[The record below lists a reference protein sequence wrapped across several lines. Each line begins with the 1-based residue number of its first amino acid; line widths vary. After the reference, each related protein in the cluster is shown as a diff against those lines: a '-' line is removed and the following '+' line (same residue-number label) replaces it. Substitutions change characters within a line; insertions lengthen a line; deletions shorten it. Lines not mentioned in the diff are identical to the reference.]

1 MDSDIIDEEF
11 IYGKNIEKIKKKKE
25 LILDCLKS
33 VVDPDLKKNIVELNF
48 IRNLK
53 IHEND
58 SKKYLVNF
66 DLNLTTPACPV
77 KDDLVSECKK
87 KLGIYEWIE
96 EININTTFINFND
109 KKKKTNKIENIILV
123 YSCKGGVGKSFFS
136 VNFSYYL
143 KKKGASVGLLDADI
157 NGPSLPTLLPFEY
170 TYAKFKRIEKKK
182 KKSNKIFYEK
192 EKKNKKD
199 SSDIIKKESLGD
211 LYFFDTNLN
220 EEIDLE
226 QEKEESRK
234 KIKEQNNNK
243 ETYKYIDNKSKM
255 KNGRNNLM
263 YHDDNIINNGIHRN
277 DYDSYDEENKDN
289 INEKDDIEDSS
300 SIIEPLMYNGVKL
313 MSYAYIKNKSNLGFA
328 SFRGPILNELIKE
341 FLNNVDWGILDYL
354 IIDMPPG
361 TNDIHLNLFESEKID
376 GIIMISTP
384 NDLSINDVEKG
395 LNMCNYFNIPIV
407 SLIINMNYFVCDNC
421 DKKHYIFNN
430 GNIESLK
437 KKINN
442 IYEIPFHSLL
452 SKNVYYNNHDNQK
465 KFPFILAYEN
475 HFLIDKLEY
484 IFQSIIRE
492 ISILK
497 YNHTLN
503 LPSLQI
509 YNKNYIQLCF
519 DTMENKY
526 VFSEDVLICHIKV
539 VRLKCKCDICNL
551 KKKNNKKI
559 VLDYNLYIKEIIKL
573 GIYNVKII
581 WSDNHVSIYSYA
593 YLKHIFQKKR
603 LNNSSIYCQ
612 SNNNK
617 NYEW

>member
-11 IYGKNIEKIKKKKE
+11 IYGKNIEKIRKKKE
-25 LILDCLKS
+25 LILDCLKY

-53 IHEND
+53 IHENEK
-58 SKKYLVNF
+58 SKYIVEF

-77 KDDLVSECKK
+77 KEDLISECKK
-87 KLGIYEWIE
+87 QLSSYEWIE
-96 EININTTFINFND
+96 KININTTFINFYD
-109 KKKKTNKIENIILV
+109 KKKNNNKIENIILI

-136 VNFSYYL
+136 VNFSFYL

-157 NGPSLPTLLPFEY
+157 NGPSLPTLLPFDH
-170 TYAKFKRIEKKK
+170 TYAKFKRIRKKK
-182 KKSNKIFYEK
+182 TKNKIFYEK
-192 EKKNKKD
+192 EKRNEKTG
-199 SSDIIKKESLGD
+199 SDIIKKESLEDMHLFG
-211 LYFFDTNLN
+211 TNLN
-220 EEIDLE
+220 NEKSLE
-226 QEKEESRK
+226 QGELRKHMKEKRNNNETNKYIHNES
-234 KIKEQNNNK
+234 KIKNSINDYICHLDNTINNNI
-243 ETYKYIDNKSKM
+243 YS
-255 KNGRNNLM
+255 
-263 YHDDNIINNGIHRN
+263 N
-277 DYDSYDEENKDN
+277 DCDSYDKENKESSDGKNDDEDN
-289 INEKDDIEDSS
+289 SS
-300 SIIEPLMYNGVKL
+300 MIEPLVYNDVKL
-313 MSYAYIKNKSNLGFA
+313 MSYAYIKNKHNLGFA

-341 FLNNVDWGILDYL
+341 FLNNVNWGILDYL

-361 TNDIHLNLFESEKID
+361 TNDIHLNLLESENID

-384 NDLSINDVEKG
+384 NDLSVNDVEKG
-395 LNMCNYFNIPIV
+395 INMCNYFNIPII

-430 GNIESLK
+430 SNIESLK
-437 KKINN
+437 KKVNN
-442 IYEIPFHSLL
+442 VYEIPFHSLL
-452 SKNVYYNNHDNQK
+452 SKNVYYNNDDNQK

-475 HFLIDKLEY
+475 HFLIDELEY
-484 IFQSIIRE
+484 IFQNIIRE

-509 YNKNYIQLCF
+509 YNKNYIQLSF

-526 VFSEDVLICHIKV
+526 VFSEDVLICHIKTI
-539 VRLKCKCDICNL
+539 RLKCKCDICKL
-551 KKKNNKKI
+551 KKKNGKK
-559 VLDYNLYIKEIIKL
+559 VLLDYNLYVKEIIKL

-581 WSDNHVSIYSYA
+581 WSDQHVSIYSYA

-603 LNNSSIYCQ
+603 LSNSSVYCQ
-612 SNNNK
+612 SNNNI